1 MLEGELSAV
10 VVNRSP
16 GFSPTLPQPFV
27 DIVGTEY
34 PDRSSFGWFDVYE
47 DLDSRAN

>member
-1 MLEGELSAV
+1 M

-16 GFSPTLPQPFV
+16 GFSPGAAV
-27 DIVGTEY
+27 N
-34 PDRSSFGWFDVYE
+34 RSSISLRRNTPIDPPLDGSTYYE